1 MRRIRSYCWA
11 RFVKRL
17 LEPRGPSM
25 LIGGFAFVSWAR
37 YSMACVVGPFRA
49 RSTSVMSLLE
59 TSAIVKGLK
68 RRSWI
73 EGADTDGGRLS
84 SGSER

>member
-1 MRRIRSYCWA
+1 MRRMRSYCWA

-25 LIGGFAFVSWAR
+25 LIGGFALVSWAR
-37 YSMACVVGPFRA
+37 YSMACVVGPLRA
-49 RSTSVMSLLE
+49 RKTRVMSLLE

-68 RRSWI
+68 RRSWMD
-73 EGADTDGGRLS
+73 GAETLGGRLS
-84 SGSER
+84 SGRER